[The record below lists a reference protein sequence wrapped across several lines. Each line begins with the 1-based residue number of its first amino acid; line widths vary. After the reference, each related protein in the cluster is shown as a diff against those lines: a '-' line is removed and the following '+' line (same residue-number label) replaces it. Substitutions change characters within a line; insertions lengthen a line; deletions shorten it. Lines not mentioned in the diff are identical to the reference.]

1 MTAGLIL
8 ALAVML
14 WACVFLAGFLVWGCA
29 RKIEASVERA
39 ANGVAGSAAG
49 LARQIADAG
58 RGFEP
63 VRRKRCTKCGGTG
76 EIEEDNP
83 LFVAIAESLRGRKR

>member
-1 MTAGLIL
+1 MTAGIIL

-14 WACVFLAGFLVWGCA
+14 WACVFLAGFLAWSCA
-29 RKIEASVERA
+29 RKVEATMQRTASAV
-39 ANGVAGSAAG
+39 VGSASG
-49 LARQIADAG
+49 LARQIAEAG
-58 RGFEP
+58 RAFEP
-63 VRRKRCTKCGGTG
+63 VRRRRCPKCGGAG